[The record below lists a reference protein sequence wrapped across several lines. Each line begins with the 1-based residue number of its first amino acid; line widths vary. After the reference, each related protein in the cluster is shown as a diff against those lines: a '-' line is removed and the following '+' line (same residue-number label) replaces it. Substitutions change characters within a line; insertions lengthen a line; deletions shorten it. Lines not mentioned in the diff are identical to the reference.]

1 LFYAA
6 VEGKDIEGVLRDGS
20 FKHIFPQKWEL
31 SIKSY
36 TNHSRALVQAA
47 QLLLEQSY
55 KGVLLQSQ
63 INGKVSQRK
72 YIVRVRQNKTN

>member
-55 KGVLLQSQ
+55 KEYFFKVRLMEKFL
-63 INGKVSQRK
+63 NGNISYVCTAK
-72 YIVRVRQNKTN
+72 QN